1 MHKHIRGFITYVFPC
16 QVSPSELE
24 DLLLKYPGVR
34 EAGVVGVADERA
46 GELPRAYIVKANN
59 STSEDELHNFLSSR
73 VADFKQLKGGIRFV
87 DELPKN
93 ATGKLLRKTL
103 KEMAVND
110 P

>member
-1 MHKHIRGFITYVFPC
+1 MLPY

-46 GELPRAYIVKANN
+46 GELPRAYIVRADK
-59 STSEDELHNFLSSR
+59 STSEDDLHKFLSSK
-73 VADFKQLKGGIRFV
+73 VAEFKKLKGGIRFV

-103 KEMAVND
+103 KEMSAKD